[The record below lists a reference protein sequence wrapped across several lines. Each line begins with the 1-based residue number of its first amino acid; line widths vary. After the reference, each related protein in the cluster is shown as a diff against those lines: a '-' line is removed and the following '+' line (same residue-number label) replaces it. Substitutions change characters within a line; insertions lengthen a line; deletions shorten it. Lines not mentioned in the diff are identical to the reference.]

1 MAKTGYFK
9 SLEPKKKLEVPVV
22 PVVPVVPLT
31 KNVFPIPK
39 WGQRQR
45 THKEMY
51 GLPHKPISAIVRNK
65 K

>member
-9 SLEPKKKLEVPVV
+9 SLEQKKKLEVPVV

-39 WGQRQR
+39 WGQQLSTIR
-45 THKEMY
+45 
-51 GLPHKPISAIVRNK
+51 
-65 K
+65 